1 MAVTGVEKTA
11 EKHGGEKV
19 TGKKVTGKL
28 WREKVVGNSGKCAMR
43 ANAGGSCFFGR
54 FVFVGR
60 FTVVVPARKRGQ
72 NAGGSYFKNSWN
84 SRKSGSTKSG
94 KSVAGCCFLSCFVFC
109 VCVFFWTCSKKWRRS
124 TKLGTMATR
133 SMSAPAVHTAS
144 SRAYEP
150 KQQSLACT
158 SSAETTALG
167 VRGG

>member
-1 MAVTGVEKTA
+1 MQSSSRLEKTFLVA
-11 EKHGGEKV
+11 IGVVANGFLQEHEKV

-109 VCVFFWTCSKKWRRS
+109 VCVFFLDLLEKV
-124 TKLGTMATR
+124 
-133 SMSAPAVHTAS
+133 APLHKAGYDGDEIDVCAGGPHGV
-144 SRAYEP
+144 E
-150 KQQSLACT
+150 QS
-158 SSAETTALG
+158 
-167 VRGG
+167 V